1 MRTGGWCRFC
11 QRMRS
16 VHCRSTR
23 EMEDMK
29 DEFCREALLRLGG
42 EYTVNQRAADEQG
55 KGDCGK

>member
-1 MRTGGWCRFC
+1 
-11 QRMRS
+11 
-16 VHCRSTR
+16 
-23 EMEDMK
+23 MEDMK